1 MKMIMDEIRAEY
13 VKELLKEGKRKG
25 DRGFDS
31 YREVSIKNNILKNA
45 EGSCLAS
52 IGKSKVLAGVKID
65 LMEPFSD
72 RPEEGVLMVN
82 SELMPLAYYSYSAG
96 PPTPE
101 SIELARV
108 VDRGIRAANVLEM
121 QGLKFGDKVLGVF
134 VDFYVLDNDG
144 NLTDTATLAV
154 MNALSNLSIPEF
166 NAELNAFEREKRN
179 RKMEVKNRVTTS
191 TFCKINGKIL
201 LDCDV
206 EEENAGSGSLTI
218 GVADGGFICST
229 QKSGSA
235 SFSKKEVMDCVDIAM
250 KKHEEL
256 VRHIKIEG

>member
-1 MKMIMDEIRAEY
+1 MIMDEIKAEY
-13 VKELLKEGKRKG
+13 VKELLKENKRK
-25 DRGFDS
+25 DS
-31 YREVSIKNNILKNA
+31 RDFNAYREIKIENNVLNNA

-52 IGKSKVLAGVKID
+52 IGNSKVIVGVKID

-72 RPEEGVLMVN
+72 RPDEGVLMVN
-82 SELMPLAYYSYSAG
+82 SEFMPLAYYSYSAG

-121 QGLKFGDKVLGVF
+121 QGLKFEDKVLGVF
-134 VDFYVLDNDG
+134 VDFYILDNDG
-144 NLTDTATLAV
+144 NLTDAATLAV
-154 MNALSNLSIPEF
+154 MNALSNLSIPEYNSESKTF
-166 NAELNAFEREKRN
+166 NREKRTK
-179 RKMEVKNRVTTS
+179 KMEVKNRVTTS

-206 EEENAGSGSLTI
+206 EEENASDGSLTI
-218 GVADGGFICST
+218 GIADGGFVCSA

-235 SFSKKEVMDCVDIAM
+235 SFSKKEVMDCVDIALQ
-250 KKHEEL
+250 KHGEL
-256 VRHIKIEG
+256 VNLIKTE

>member
-1 MKMIMDEIRAEY
+1 MKMIMDEIKAEY
-13 VKELLKEGKRKG
+13 VKTLLKEGKRKEG
-25 DRGFDS
+25 RDFNN
-31 YREVSIKNNILKNA
+31 YREVKIENNVLKNA
-45 EGSCLAS
+45 EGSCIAS
-52 IGKSKVLAGVKID
+52 IGNSKVIVGIKID

-72 RPEEGVLMVN
+72 RPDEGVLMVN

-121 QGLKFGDKVLGVF
+121 QGLKFDEKVLGVF

-154 MNALSNLSIPEF
+154 MNALSNLLIPEYKSESKEF
-166 NAELNAFEREKRN
+166 DREKRTK
-179 RKMEVKNRVTTS
+179 KMEIKNRVTTS

-218 GVADGGFICST
+218 GIADGGFVCST
-229 QKSGSA
+229 QKSGSV
-235 SFSKKEVMDCVDIAM
+235 SFSKKEVLDCVDIAM
-250 KKHEEL
+250 QKHEEL
-256 VRHIKIEG
+256 VKYIKKD